1 MVYPRGKG
9 KQIRQKNG
17 KVRVKRIYSYRFRF
31 GGRII
36 HESAK
41 TTSKTLAQEAERER
55 RRELEKSWNHV
66 GGRRELPP
74 TFEQASKEYQ
84 ESRLG
89 RVSPHTAD
97 IDKYSL
103 KHLIPVFGST
113 LLCDITADDLTRYQ
127 KRRQQDGAEGRTVNM
142 EVGVLRGVLTAHRM
156 WERIAPDVHMLPERK
171 DIGQALTADEER
183 RLLEATRRR
192 DSACHTATV
201 LALNTSMGRKE
212 IRTLTWGQI
221 DFEARTVKVGKSK
234 NEFRTGR
241 VIPLNPAAFEA
252 LLKWAGRYPDAQP
265 THCVFPYQDNRQI
278 DPTRPTNGWR
288 TAWEKARKQAGV
300 NVRFHDLRVTCI
312 TKLAEGQ
319 ASDQTIKAIA
329 GHVSQRMLEHYSRI
343 RMDAKRRALDA
354 ISQPLE
360 PGVFGAG
367 VHQNGN
373 QLEVAEAAS
382 AAKLLN

>member
-1 MVYPRGKG
+1 MVYQRGKQG
-9 KQIRQKNG
+9 FW
-17 KVRVKRIYSYRFRF
+17 SYRFRF
-31 GGRII
+31 SGRIV

-41 TTSKTLAQEAERER
+41 TTSKTLAIQAERQR
-55 RRELEKSWNHV
+55 RRELEQSWNHV

-74 TFEQASKEYQ
+74 TFERASEEYQ
-84 ESRLG
+84 ESRVG
-89 RVSPHTAD
+89 RVSDHTAD
-97 IDKYSL
+97 IGKYSL
-103 KHLIPVFGST
+103 KHLIPVFGSK
-113 LLCDITADDLTRYQ
+113 LLSDITAEDIAHYQ

-171 DIGQALTADEER
+171 DIGRALTSEEEG
-183 RLLEATRRR
+183 RLLEETKRR

-201 LALNTSMGRKE
+201 LALNTSMGKKE
-212 IRTLTWGQI
+212 IRTLTWGRV
-221 DFEARTVKVGKSK
+221 DFEARALTVGKSK

-252 LLKWAGRYPDAQP
+252 LVKWAGRFPNAEP
-265 THCVFPYQDNRQI
+265 THYVFPWSKKGRV

-288 TAWEKARKQAGV
+288 TAWEKARKKARV
-300 NVRFHDLRVTCI
+300 TLRFHDLRVTCI

-319 ASDQTIKAIA
+319 ASDQTIKSTA

-354 ISQPLE
+354 LAQPLR
-360 PGVFGAG
+360 PGVFEVG
-367 VHQNGN
+367 VNQNGN
-373 QLEVAEAAS
+373 QVEGAVNQPAAN
-382 AAKLLN
+382 LLN

>member
-1 MVYPRGKG
+1 MLYQRGKE
-9 KQIRQKNG
+9 KTWW
-17 KVRVKRIYSYRFRF
+17 YRFRF

-36 HESAK
+36 RESAK
-41 TTSKTLAQEAERER
+41 TQSKTLAREAERQR
-55 RRELEKSWNHV
+55 RRELEKSWNHLS
-66 GGRRELPP
+66 GRRELPP
-74 TFEQASKEYQ
+74 AFEQASRGYQ
-84 ESRLG
+84 ASRLG
-89 RVSPHTAD
+89 RVSGHTAD

-113 LLCDITADDLTRYQ
+113 LLSDITAEDVARYQ
-127 KRRQQDGAEGRTVNM
+127 RKRQQEKAEGRTVNM
-142 EVGVLRGVLTAHRM
+142 EVGVLRGVLTAHRL

-171 DIGQALTADEER
+171 DVGRALTPEEER

-192 DSACHTATV
+192 GSACHTATV
-201 LALNTSMGRKE
+201 LALNTSMSRKE
-212 IRTLTWGQI
+212 VRTLTWEQI

-241 VIPLNPAAFEA
+241 LIPLNPAAFEA
-252 LLKWAGRYPDAQP
+252 LVQWAGRYPDAEP
-265 THCVFPYQDNRQI
+265 THCVFPWQDQGKT

-288 TAWEKARKQAGV
+288 TAWEEARKQAGV

-354 ISQPLE
+354 ISQPPE
-360 PGVFGAG
+360 TSVFGTG

-373 QLEVAEAAS
+373 QVEIGEAGPAG
-382 AAKLLN
+382 KLLN

>member
-1 MVYPRGKG
+1 MVYQRGKQG
-9 KQIRQKNG
+9 FWW
-17 KVRVKRIYSYRFRF
+17 YRFRF
-31 GGRII
+31 GGRIV

-41 TTSKTLAQEAERER
+41 TTSKTVAREAERQR

-89 RVSPHTAD
+89 RVSVHTAD

-103 KHLIPVFGST
+103 KHLVPVFGST
-113 LLCDITADDLTRYQ
+113 LLCDITAEDIAQYQ
-127 KRRQQDGAEGRTVNM
+127 KKRQQGRAEGRTINM
-142 EVGVLRGVLTAHRM
+142 EVGVLRGILAAHRM
-156 WERIAPDVHMLPERK
+156 WEAIARDVHMLPERK
-171 DIGQALTADEER
+171 DIGRALTPEEER
-183 RLLEATRRR
+183 RLLEETQRR

-201 LALNTSMGRKE
+201 LALNTSMGKKE
-212 IRTLTWGQI
+212 IRTLTWGQV
-221 DFEARTVKVGKSK
+221 DFEDRTVTVGKSK
-234 NEFRTGR
+234 NKFRTGR

-252 LLKWAGRYPDAQP
+252 LVKWAGRFP
-265 THCVFPYQDNRQI
+265 TAEPSHYVFPWTDKGRV
-278 DPTRPTNGWR
+278 DPTLPTNGWR
-288 TAWEKARKQAGV
+288 TAWEKARKRAGV

-354 ISQPLE
+354 LAQPLE
-360 PGVFGAG
+360 PGVFEAG

-373 QLEVAEAAS
+373 QVEVERPAA